1 MLDYR
6 DMQIAVAPDKNGFVP
21 LFRNRFHSSFF
32 TARPP
37 SSSSS
42 EPRRSTVSLTPSGVA
57 VVSPLAFIASQKR
70 RHASCR
76 RRGLRRR
83 VR

>member
-1 MLDYR
+1 MCESHKIEDS
-6 DMQIAVAPDKNGFVP
+6 VAPDKNGFVP

-37 SSSSS
+37 SSSD
-42 EPRRSTVSLTPSGVA
+42 PRRSAVSLTPSGVA